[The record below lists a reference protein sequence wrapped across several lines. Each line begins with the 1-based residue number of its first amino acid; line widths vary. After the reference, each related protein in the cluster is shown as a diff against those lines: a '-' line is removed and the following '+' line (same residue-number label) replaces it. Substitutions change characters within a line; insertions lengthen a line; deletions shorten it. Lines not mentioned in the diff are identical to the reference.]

1 MTAGAFN
8 LSIYKGDIKMRNAMF
23 GVMSV
28 AMALQGAAMAED
40 LPMTP
45 LRPDQITFRAIYK
58 ELVET
63 NTSLSAGSCT
73 LAAERMA
80 AHLKA
85 AGFTD
90 KDLTPFSVPDHPK
103 EGGLVAVLSGSSR
116 TAKPM
121 LLLGHLDVVE
131 AKREDWT
138 RDPFTLIEE
147 NNYFYG
153 RGTADMKAMDATWVD
168 MLDRFKQSGYHPR
181 RTIKLALTCGEET
194 TYAFNGAQWL
204 AQNRPE
210 LIAAAFALNEGGGGR
225 TDGHGKLV
233 VQSIQV
239 GEKAAQN
246 YRLETVNAGGHSS
259 IPIRDNAI
267 YELAD
272 ALAKV
277 RDYEFPV
284 KQSDT
289 TRAFFAKAGASRGDE
304 LGNAMVA
311 LSQNPNDK
319 AAEAIV
325 SKDRSY
331 HSMLRTTCV
340 ATLLE
345 GGHANNALPQ
355 RAAANINC
363 RIFPGETVEGTQAA
377 LVAAIGDPGVKVT
390 PVQPIRPIALPPP
403 LDPKII
409 LPAEKLIAK
418 YFPGV
423 PLVPSMSTGAT
434 DGIFLEAI
442 GIPVYG
448 VPGGWGD
455 PDGNGVHGL
464 NEHRSVRSVYVGR
477 DFLTDLVKLY
487 ADQQ

>member
-1 MTAGAFN
+1 MKYKQIFGAIGLMTMQWGAF
-8 LSIYKGDIKMRNAMF
+8 AQE
-23 GVMSV
+23 
-28 AMALQGAAMAED
+28 A
-40 LPMTP
+40 PMTP
-45 LRPDQITFRAIYK
+45 LRPDQVAFRALYK

-63 NTSLSAGSCT
+63 NTTLSVGSCT
-73 LAAERMA
+73 LAAERLA
-80 AHLKA
+80 AHLKT
-85 AGFTD
+85 AGFGG
-90 KDLTPFSVPDHPK
+90 KDVTLFSGADHPK
-103 EGGLVAVLSGSSR
+103 EGGLVAVLAGTSN
-116 TAKPM
+116 TARPM

-147 NNYFYG
+147 NGYFYG
-153 RGTADMKAMDATWVD
+153 RGTSDMKAMDATWVD
-168 MLDRFKQSGYHPR
+168 ALIRFKRSGYRPK

-194 TYAFNGAQWL
+194 TYAFNGAEWL
-204 AQNRPE
+204 AKNKPE

-233 VQSIQV
+233 VESIQV

-272 ALAKV
+272 ALTKV
-277 RDYEFPV
+277 RDHEFPV
-284 KQSDT
+284 KMTDT
-289 TRAFFAKAGASRGDE
+289 TRAFFAKAGAARADD
-304 LGNAMVA
+304 LGRAMVT
-311 LSQNPNDK
+311 LSQNPGDK

-325 SKDRSY
+325 STDRSY

-355 RAAANINC
+355 RAAANVNC

-377 LVAAIGDPGVKVT
+377 LETAIGDSGVKVT
-390 PVQPIRPIALPPP
+390 LVPPVRPLAVPPP
-403 LDPKII
+403 LDAAII
-409 LPAEKLIAK
+409 GPAESLVAK

-448 VPGGWGD
+448 APGGWGD

-464 NEHRSVRSVYVGR
+464 NERRSVRSVYVGR
-477 DFLTDLVKLY
+477 DFLTELVKLY
-487 ADQQ
+487 ADAG

>member
-1 MTAGAFN
+1 MQKRMSGTIGAAKTVAIVAAICALGATLQPAGAQEAPMTA
-8 LSIYKGDIKMRNAMF
+8 
-23 GVMSV
+23 
-28 AMALQGAAMAED
+28 
-40 LPMTP
+40 
-45 LRPDQITFRAIYK
+45 LRPDQTAFRAIYK

-63 NTSLSAGSCT
+63 NTTLSVGSCT

-85 AGFTD
+85 AGFSD
-90 KDLTPFSVPDHPK
+90 KDVTMFSGPEHPK
-103 EGGLVAVLSGSSR
+103 DGGLVASLAGTSNS
-116 TAKPM
+116 AKPM

-138 RDPFTLIEE
+138 RDPFVLIEE
-147 NNYFYG
+147 NGYFFG

-168 MLDRFKQSGYHPR
+168 MLMRFKQSGYRPK

-194 TYAFNGAQWL
+194 TYAFNGAEWL
-204 AQNRPE
+204 AKNRPE
-210 LIAAAFALNEGGGGR
+210 LISAAFALNEGGGGR
-225 TDGHGKLV
+225 TDGHGKV
-233 VQSIQV
+233 VVESIQV

-246 YRLETVNAGGHSS
+246 YKLETVNAGGHSS

-277 RDYEFPV
+277 RDHEFPV
-284 KQSDT
+284 KLSDT
-289 TRAFFAKAGASRGDE
+289 TRVFFAKAGASRGDE

-311 LSQNPNDK
+311 LSKNPNDT

-325 SKDRSY
+325 SKDRQY

-355 RAAANINC
+355 RAAANVNC
-363 RIFPGETVEGTQAA
+363 RIFPGETVEGTRAA
-377 LVAAIGDPGVKVT
+377 LAAVIGDPGVKITLVP
-390 PVQPIRPIALPPP
+390 PVRPVAVAPP

-409 LPAEKLIAK
+409 GPAEALVAK

-423 PLVPSMSTGAT
+423 PLVPTMSTGAT

-464 NEHRSVRSVYVGR
+464 NERRSVRSVYVGR
-477 DFLTDLVKLY
+477 DFLTDLVKAY
-487 ADQQ
+487 ADAG

>member
-1 MTAGAFN
+1 MHKRILGM
-8 LSIYKGDIKMRNAMF
+8 I
-23 GVMSV
+23 
-28 AMALQGAAMAED
+28 ALAVPLAAAVIAQEA
-40 LPMTP
+40 PMTP
-45 LRPDQITFRAIYK
+45 LRPDQVIFLALYK

-63 NTSLSAGSCT
+63 NTTLSAGSCT

-85 AGFTD
+85 AGYTD
-90 KDLTPFSVPDHPK
+90 TDITLFSVPEHPK
-103 EGGLVAVLSGSSR
+103 EGGLVAILNGTSKTG
-116 TAKPM
+116 KPI

-147 NNYFYG
+147 NGYFYA
-153 RGTADMKAMDATWVD
+153 RGSSDMKAMDATWVD
-168 MLDRFKQSGYHPR
+168 ALMRFKQSGYHPR

-194 TYAFNGAQWL
+194 TYAFNGADWL
-204 AQNRPE
+204 AKNRPE
-210 LIAAAFALNEGGGGR
+210 LISAAFALNEGGGGR

-233 VQSIQV
+233 VESIQV
-239 GEKAAQN
+239 GEKAVQN
-246 YRLETVNAGGHSS
+246 YRLETINAGGHSS

-277 RDYEFPV
+277 RDYEFPL
-284 KQSDT
+284 KFSAT
-289 TRAFFAKAGASRGDE
+289 TRAFFAKAGAARGDE
-304 LGNAMVA
+304 LGHAMVA
-311 LSQNPNDK
+311 LSQNPDDA

-340 ATLLE
+340 ATLVE

-363 RIFPGETVEGTQAA
+363 RIFPGETAEGTQTA
-377 LVAAIGDPGVKVT
+377 LETVIGDSGVTVT
-390 PVQPIRPIALPPP
+390 LVPPVRPTAVPPP
-403 LDPKII
+403 LDAAII
-409 LPAEKLIAK
+409 GPAEKLVAR

-423 PLVPSMSTGAT
+423 PLVPTMSTGAT

-448 VPGGWGD
+448 APGGWGD

-464 NEHRSVRSVYVGR
+464 NERRSIRSVFVGR

-487 ADQQ
+487 ADSN

>member
-1 MTAGAFN
+1 MVHKRMLAAIGLTIAMQTA
-8 LSIYKGDIKMRNAMF
+8 L
-23 GVMSV
+23 MS
-28 AMALQGAAMAED
+28 QEAAM
-40 LPMTP
+40 PT
-45 LRPDQITFRAIYK
+45 LRPDQVSFLALYK

-63 NTSLSAGSCT
+63 NTTLSAGSCT
-73 LAAERMA
+73 LAAERIA

-85 AGFTD
+85 AGYTD
-90 KDLTPFSVPDHPK
+90 KDITLFSVPDHPK
-103 EGGLVAVLSGSSR
+103 EGGLVAILPGTSS
-116 TAKPM
+116 TAKPI

-131 AKREDWT
+131 AKRQDWT

-147 NNYFYG
+147 NGYFYG
-153 RGTADMKAMDATWVD
+153 RGTSDMKAMDATWVD
-168 MLDRFKQSGYHPR
+168 AFIRFKQSGYQPK

-204 AQNRPE
+204 AQNRPQ
-210 LIAAAFALNEGGGGR
+210 LISAAFALNEGGGGR
-225 TDGHGKLV
+225 TDGHGKLETE
-233 VQSIQV
+233 SIQV
-239 GEKAAQN
+239 GEKAVQN

-267 YELAD
+267 YELSD
-272 ALAKV
+272 ALLKV
-277 RDYEFPV
+277 RNYEFPV
-284 KQSDT
+284 KFSDT
-289 TRAFFAKAGASRGDE
+289 TKVFFAKAGAARGDE
-304 LGNAMVA
+304 LGHAMVA
-311 LSQNPNDK
+311 LSQNPNDA

-325 SKDRSY
+325 SRDRSH

-355 RAAANINC
+355 RAAANVNC
-363 RIFPGETVEGTQAA
+363 RIFPGETVQGTQAA
-377 LVAAIGDPGVKVT
+377 LVAAIADPGVKVT
-390 PVQPIRPIALPPP
+390 LVPPVRPVAVPPP

-409 LPAEKLIAK
+409 GPAEKLVAQ

-423 PLVPSMSTGAT
+423 PLIPSMSTGAT
-434 DGIFLEAI
+434 DGFFLEAI

-455 PDGNGVHGL
+455 PDGGGVHGL
-464 NEHRSVRSVYVGR
+464 NERRSVRSVFVGR

-487 ADQQ
+487 ADSD

>member
-1 MTAGAFN
+1 MHKRMLAAIGLAIAMQTA
-8 LSIYKGDIKMRNAMF
+8 
-23 GVMSV
+23 VMSQEP
-28 AMALQGAAMAED
+28 AM
-40 LPMTP
+40 PP
-45 LRPDQITFRAIYK
+45 LRPDQVSFLALYK

-63 NTSLSAGSCT
+63 NTTVSTGSCT
-73 LAAERMA
+73 LAADRMA

-85 AGFTD
+85 AGYTD
-90 KDLTPFSVPDHPK
+90 KDITLFSVPDHPK
-103 EGGLVAVLSGSSR
+103 EGGLVAILPGTSS

-131 AKREDWT
+131 AKRQDWT

-147 NNYFYG
+147 NGYFYG
-153 RGTADMKAMDATWVD
+153 RGTSDMKAMDATWVD
-168 MLDRFKQSGYHPR
+168 DFIRFKQSGYQPK

-204 AQNRPE
+204 AQNRPQ
-210 LIAAAFALNEGGGGR
+210 LISAAFALNEGGGGR
-225 TDGHGKLV
+225 TDGHGKLETE
-233 VQSIQV
+233 SIQV
-239 GEKAAQN
+239 GEKAVQN

-267 YELAD
+267 YELSD
-272 ALAKV
+272 ALLKV
-277 RDYEFPV
+277 RNYEFPV
-284 KQSDT
+284 KFSDT
-289 TRAFFAKAGASRGDE
+289 TRVFFAKAGAARGDE
-304 LGNAMVA
+304 LGHAMVA
-311 LSQNPNDK
+311 LSQNPGDT

-325 SKDRSY
+325 SRDRSY

-355 RAAANINC
+355 RAAANVNC
-363 RIFPGETVEGTQAA
+363 RIFPGETVQGTQAA
-377 LVAAIGDPGVKVT
+377 LVAAIADPGVKVT
-390 PVQPIRPIALPPP
+390 LVPPVRPIAVPPP

-409 LPAEKLIAK
+409 GPAEKLVAQ

-423 PLVPSMSTGAT
+423 PLIPSMSTGAS

-464 NEHRSVRSVYVGR
+464 NERRSVRSVFVGR
-477 DFLTDLVKLY
+477 DFLTDLVKVY
-487 ADQQ
+487 ADSD